1 MRLTLAGEIK
11 DGKRTFDQIFRAEH
25 ARPIHHRKTIF
36 LLRQYA
42 AGCSLAALMQIG
54 LAQINAVI
62 GDFPGNVKRIL
73 AAYRECL
80 DAGAD
85 LVITPELSLVGY
97 PPRDLVFKSQF
108 VPHCLQALD
117 HLAGEIREVPL
128 LVGYVDHH
136 HPGHPGKPFRNAVA
150 WLENGEIKHRIWK
163 TLLPTYDVFDERRY
177 FEPST
182 ACDPITWRGHR
193 IGVTICEDIWTEDFL
208 QRPFYTRD
216 PVAELTSKGLD
227 LLLNLSASPFHLGKP
242 ILRRAMIAGIA
253 HRAKVP
259 VVYCNSFGANEQLV
273 FDGHSMVAGANGR
286 ISHQLGGF
294 KERCQVVNPFQN
306 VENDVPLTTC
316 DAEQLYYALVTGVRD
331 YVTKCGFSSVCLGL
345 SGGIDSALT
354 AAIATDALGPDN
366 VCGLTMPSPY
376 SSRGSVDDSF
386 ALAKNLGIRCE
397 EVPIRTA
404 FEAIKE
410 TMQPIFAGK
419 SEDVTEENMQARIR
433 GLLLMALSNKEGHL
447 LLTTGNKSELAVGYC
462 TIYGDMCGGLA
473 VISDLPKVKVYEVSR
488 WINREREIIPWN
500 TIDKPPSA
508 ELRPDQKDQDTLPPY
523 EILDGILE
531 LYVEHQLSADEII
544 SRGFEESTVRW
555 VQRRVDLNEWKRQQ
569 AAPGLRVTSKAFG
582 IGRRMP
588 IVQRFIG

>member
-1 MRLTLAGEIK
+1 
-11 DGKRTFDQIFRAEH
+11 
-25 ARPIHHRKTIF
+25 
-36 LLRQYA
+36 
-42 AGCSLAALMQIG
+42 MQIG
-54 LAQINAVI
+54 IAQINSVI

-80 DAGAD
+80 DGGAT

-108 VPHCLQALD
+108 VPKCLQALD
-117 HLAGEIREVPL
+117 YLAGEIREVPL

-136 HPGHPGKPFRNAVA
+136 HPAHPGKPFRNAVA
-150 WLENGEIKHRIWK
+150 WLENGKIQHRIWK

-177 FEPST
+177 FEPGDSSN
-182 ACDPITWRGHR
+182 PILWNGHR
-193 IGVTICEDIWTEDFL
+193 IGVTVCEDIWTENYL
-208 QRPFYTRD
+208 QRPFYDRD
-216 PVAELTSKGLD
+216 PVEELTAKGID

-242 ILRRAMIAGIA
+242 LLRRAMIGGVG
-253 HRAKVP
+253 RKAKVP
-259 VVYCNSFGANEQLV
+259 VVYCNSVGANDQLV
-273 FDGHSMVAGANGR
+273 FDGHSLVTDSNGH
-286 ISHQLGGF
+286 IATQLPGF
-294 KERCQVVNPFQN
+294 VEKCAVVDPFASAKS
-306 VENDVPLTTC
+306 DIPLESC
-316 DAEQLYYALVTGVRD
+316 DAGQLYQALVLGVRD

-354 AAIATDALGPDN
+354 ATIAAAALGPEN
-366 VCGLTMPSPY
+366 VRGLTMPSPY

-386 ALAKNLGIRCE
+386 ALAKNLGIRCD
-397 EVPIRTA
+397 EVPIGNA
-404 FEAIKE
+404 FEAVKA
-410 TMQPIFAGK
+410 TLQPVFEGK
-419 SEDVTEENMQARIR
+419 PEDVTEENIQARLR
-433 GLLLMALSNKEGHL
+433 GLLLMALSNKENHL

-473 VISDLPKVKVYEVSR
+473 VISDLPKVRVYEVSR

-523 EILDGILE
+523 EILDAILE
-531 LYVEHQLSADEII
+531 LYVEYQLSADEII

-555 VQRRVDLNEWKRQQ
+555 VQRRVDLNEWKRHQ

-588 IVQRFIG
+588 IVQKFVG